1 MTEPLV
7 SVLVPTYN
15 GERFLR
21 PALRSALE
29 QSHRTI
35 EVLVGDDGS
44 TDRTPEI
51 LAAAAA
57 ADPRVRVIRHE
68 ENLGAFENPLALLAA
83 ARGEYV
89 KFLLHDDVLARDC
102 VRVLV
107 RGMEAAPEAT
117 LAFSRRTVVD
127 VEGRPTPGG
136 VLSPL
141 RDRAGLW
148 DGHELGDACLT
159 AGQNLIG
166 EMTTV
171 LYRRTAVELEDYW
184 QVDGERLEVLGDLG
198 LWLRLL
204 ATGPAFYS
212 PDALSRFRVHG
223 EQRSADHDLA
233 TRGVLDW
240 PRLVDWAE
248 RAGFLHDP
256 AARRAAYAG
265 ILHGCAGRVVGL
277 GGAPGSGAA
286 LEASFLALVRLAEL
300 DRRPTDDPGP
310 PAPLAVRAHSPA
322 ELAHLR
328 HGLHLTPDAPGSR
341 PRPGLVDSVA
351 S

>member
-1 MTEPLV
+1 VTDPLV

-29 QSHRTI
+29 QSHRSI

-44 TDRTPEI
+44 TDRTAEV
-51 LAAAAA
+51 LAAVAATDA
-57 ADPRVRVIRHE
+57 RVRVIRHE
-68 ENLGAFENPLALLAA
+68 QNLGAFQNPLALLEA

-89 KFLLHDDVLARDC
+89 KFLLHDDVLAKDC

-107 RGMEAAPEAT
+107 RGMEAAPDAA

-127 VEGRPTPGG
+127 VDGRPVPGG
-136 VLSPL
+136 VLTPL

-148 DGHELGDACLT
+148 DGRELGDRCLT
-159 AGQNLIG
+159 AGQNLVG

-171 LYRRTAVELEDYW
+171 LYRRTALPVEDYW
-184 QVDGERLEVLGDLG
+184 QVDGQRLEVLGDLG

-212 PDALSRFRVHG
+212 PEALSRFRVHG
-223 EQRSADHDLA
+223 EQRSADVGLA
-233 TRGVLDW
+233 ARGVLDW
-240 PRLVDWAE
+240 PRLADWSE
-248 RAGFLHDP
+248 RHGFLADP
-256 AARRAAYAG
+256 ADRRAAWAG
-265 ILHGCAGRVVGL
+265 ILHGAAGQVAGL
-277 GGAPGSGAA
+277 AAGPASGPA
-286 LEASFLALVRLAEL
+286 LEATSLALVRLAEL
-300 DRRPTDDPGP
+300 SGAAPGDPVP
-310 PAPLAVRAHSPA
+310 SVPLAVRARSVAHPA
-322 ELAHLR
+322 VVPGVRQLAAGAPDIRPCPEL
-328 HGLHLTPDAPGSR
+328 PE
-341 PRPGLVDSVA
+341 SVA